1 MGMDKK
7 VKINI
12 SIAGKSYPMTVDVAN
27 EELYRVAAKRLND
40 TISEFN
46 RVPQFD
52 IQDRLAMAALRY
64 SILSLTTERNA
75 SLGDEDVE
83 ALEAIER
90 RIRDYVKA

>member
-1 MGMDKK
+1 MDKK

-52 IQDRLAMAALRY
+52 SQDRLAMAALRY
-64 SILSLTTERNA
+64 SILSLTSERNA
-75 SLGDEDVE
+75 LLGDEDVE
-83 ALEAIER
+83 ELEAIER